1 MKTGFYDKHYNVLLS
16 AATMVGDFLICV
28 FLYILFI
35 KKAGYWELPG
45 LRQSLV
51 VSSMLYIFCIYTGGV
66 ILFRRNTKNYQIPLL
81 VFRNVIYYGIGYII
95 IMKLGHFRV
104 LSPYGLSLF
113 IVLLA
118 VSSTIYRMI
127 IRYSVRIYR
136 SRAVNRTN
144 AILVG
149 STVNNMELYREMT
162 EVSYYGYNVLGYF
175 DYEPNPDFPEKCPYL
190 GTPDDV
196 IGYLKEHDE
205 VEELYCCLPS
215 KYHDTIRGLI
225 HYCTNN
231 LIHFFSVPNLRNY
244 LHNRMHFYMLGN
256 VPYLSIYNEPLSRV
270 ENRMIKRVFDVVFS
284 LTFLC
289 TLFPI
294 IFIIVFIITKIT
306 MPGPIFFRQKRNGLD
321 NKVFYCL
328 KFRSMKV
335 NADADKL
342 QATKND
348 PRKTK
353 WGDIMRKT
361 NIDELPQFI
370 NVLMGDM
377 SIVGPRPHMLMHT
390 EEYSKLIDKYMVRHF
405 VKPGITG
412 WSQVTGFRG
421 ETKELSQMEG
431 RVKGDIWYMEHW
443 TFGLD
448 IYIIYKTIANAVKG
462 DKAAY

>member
-1 MKTGFYDKHYNVLLS
+1 MKTSFYDKHYNALLS
-16 AATMVGDFLICV
+16 IATMAGDFLICV
-28 FLYILFI
+28 CLYILFI
-35 KKAGYWELPG
+35 IKAGYWELPG

-51 VSSMLYIFCIYTGGV
+51 VSSMLYIFCVYTGGV

-81 VFRNVIYYGIGYII
+81 VLRNVIYYGIAYII
-95 IMKLGHFRV
+95 IMRLGHFRM
-104 LSPYGLSLF
+104 LLPYGLSIF
-113 IVLLA
+113 IILLA
-118 VSSTIYRMI
+118 VTSTIYRMI
-127 IRYSVRIYR
+127 IRYSVQIYR
-136 SRAVNRTN
+136 SKEANRHNT
-144 AILVG
+144 ILVG
-149 STVNNMELYREMT
+149 STINNLELYKEMT
-162 EVSYYGYNVLGYF
+162 EVSYFGYNVLGYF

-190 GTPDDV
+190 GTPDEV
-196 IGYLKEHDE
+196 IDYLKKHTE

-215 KYHDTIRGLI
+215 KYHNIIRQII
-225 HYCTNN
+225 HYCSNN
-231 LIHFFSVPNLRNY
+231 LVHFFSVPNLRNY
-244 LHNRMHFYMLGN
+244 LHNRMHFHMLGS
-256 VPYLSIYNEPLSRV
+256 VPYLSIYNEPLSRA
-270 ENRMIKRVFDVVFS
+270 ENRMIKRMFDVVFS

-289 TLFPI
+289 TLFPV
-294 IFIIVFIITKIT
+294 IFIVVFIITKIT
-306 MPGPIFFRQKRNGLD
+306 MPGPIFFKQKRNGLD

-335 NADADKL
+335 NSDADKL

-377 SIVGPRPHMLMHT
+377 SIVGPRPHMLLHT

-431 RVKGDIWYMEHW
+431 RVKGDIWYIEHW

-448 IYIIYKTIANAVKG
+448 LYIMYKTIANAIRG
-462 DKAAY
+462 DKEAY